1 MATVREHLRSAE
13 EFYRMG
19 IREYE
24 EGRRSGD
31 LTRSREGCE
40 KIFHAYIEAVT
51 ALIKKR
57 GLPQPES
64 HAERWKSLKKLKET
78 KLVQAG
84 DRGFLYLHQYAYYGA
99 ELGEEVETVS
109 KEIREAIDYIAKQ
122 VG

>member
-1 MATVREHLRSAE
+1 
-13 EFYRMG
+13 MG

-40 KIFHAYIEAVT
+40 KIFHAYIEAAT

-64 HAERWKSLKKLKET
+64 HAERWEALKKLKET

-122 VG
+122 AG